1 MGAKG
6 ASMGRFTGK
15 TVVIVEDEALVAMDL
30 ESRLGWL
37 GFRVLGVE
45 ADGQAAVDLILKTSP
60 DLVLLDIHLAS
71 AMSGIDVAMAIAGA
85 NIGVVFLTAFS
96 DDETIA
102 RASATTPYGYIIKPF
117 DERTLVAT
125 LSVALERHDAD
136 EQLRVIKQVIERAEV
151 GIFLCE
157 VMHEELI
164 IPVLTNPSFARWA
177 TAAAVRGIVLDACRH
192 LLMSGERS
200 RTIISSI
207 DGKTLSL
214 HAERVEDDRVAIFA
228 TDITRLRQT
237 EALLEDSQRQEL
249 VSRVAQG
256 IAHDF
261 NNELTVIILLTELV
275 MQRATSRETED
286 ELLLIQQSATRASSL
301 TRQLLELTKA
311 GEGEDIE
318 LGAAVALLAPLL
330 SRAASPARLEVQGTA
345 RGWRCAISSTALA
358 QMLMNLIINGRDATT
373 GKTGQLNLSIFVQDG
388 RARLHFEDNGGGMSR
403 EIAARAFDPGFTT
416 KGLGGNGLGLMM
428 VRSIAERFGG
438 AVELT
443 SELGRGT
450 RIVVDLPVRAER
462 ASQVPTLVG

>member
-6 ASMGRFTGK
+6 AVMGRFAGK

-30 ESRLGWL
+30 EGRLGRL

-45 ADGQAAVDLILKTSP
+45 ADGQSAVDLILQTSP
-60 DLVLLDIHLAS
+60 DIVLLDIHLAS
-71 AMSGIDVAMAIAGA
+71 AMSGIEVATAIARA

-96 DDETIA
+96 DDETIV

-136 EQLRVIKQVIERAEV
+136 KQLRMIRQVIERADV
-151 GIFLCE
+151 GIFLCD
-157 VMHEELI
+157 VIDEELI
-164 IPVLTNPSFARWA
+164 IPVLANPSFARWA
-177 TAAAVRGIVLDACRH
+177 TAVAVREIILDACRR
-192 LLMSGERS
+192 LLTSGERS
-200 RTIISSI
+200 QTLISSS
-207 DGKTLSL
+207 DGKTLSI

-228 TDITRLRQT
+228 TDITRLHQT

-256 IAHDF
+256 LANDF

-275 MQRATSRETED
+275 MQRATSRETDD
-286 ELLLIQQSATRASSL
+286 EMLLIQQSATRASSL
-301 TRQLLELTKA
+301 TRQLLDLTKA
-311 GEGEDIE
+311 GDGDDIE
-318 LGAAVALLAPLL
+318 LGAAVALLTPLL
-330 SRAASPARLEVQGTA
+330 TRAASPARLQVQGSA

-358 QMLMNLIINGRDATT
+358 QILMNLIINGRDAIT

-388 RARLHFEDNGGGMSR
+388 RARLLLEDNGGGMSR
-403 EIAARAFDPGFTT
+403 DIAARAFDPGFTT
-416 KGLGGNGLGLMM
+416 KGQGGNGLGLMM

-438 AVELT
+438 AVQLT
-443 SELGRGT
+443 SEPGRGT

-462 ASQVPTLVG
+462 SSQVPTLMV